1 MIKDVENL
9 VKEIISEK
17 NDRNIHPRDKRDI
30 TTTQLRLLLSNAVI
44 VKNKIELKS
53 KENKLSEE
61 LQGEV
66 KYLLIKHMYQC
77 GKDSSPKKDSKL
89 KKFDKTFEISSE
101 LRKIKTAEEF
111 NKFYRYLEEI
121 VAYVKYYNE

>member
-1 MIKDVENL
+1 MIKDVEKL

-17 NDRNIHPRDKRDI
+17 KDKNIRLRDRRDI
-30 TTTQLRLLLSNAVI
+30 TTTQLRLLLSNAAI
-44 VKNKIELKS
+44 VKNKIELKA
-53 KENKLSEE
+53 NKGELPEE
-61 LQGEV
+61 LEGEV

-77 GKDSSPKKDSKL
+77 GREEKL
-89 KKFDKTFEISSE
+89 KNFDKSFEISSE

>member
-1 MIKDVENL
+1 MIKDVENIDVEKL
-9 VKEIISEK
+9 VLEK
-17 NDRNIHPRDKRDI
+17 GKMI

-77 GKDSSPKKDSKL
+77 GKDSKPKKDSEL
-89 KKFDKTFEISSE
+89 KKFDKSFEISNK
-101 LRKIKTAEEF
+101 LREIKTAEEF